1 MTRFQSALRAT
12 SALFCSLVVASCGF
26 VAVSTAP
33 AKTAVTQRSEAA
45 LRADGLF
52 WQTLHS
58 ADYDAIP
65 AALVAVQAA
74 YLETPGDASSAAHIA
89 FLHIWRIAERAR
101 MTNPS
106 PLITN
111 DMVVAQKYFQEA
123 VSLDPSDARYLGFL
137 GASQLSNGAIHHD
150 QKLTRQGHYTMRDA
164 VKAWPEFNLFTAGY
178 VMSGQPADSD
188 RFKEALDM
196 QWRTLDACAG
206 TSVDRRNPAFDGF
219 MDLQTLTGPKRACWN
234 SWIAPHNFEG
244 FFLNMGDMLV
254 KAGDWQTAQK
264 VYANARLSPDY
275 GQWQFRPTLETRIAQ
290 AQANVSAFNAPPR
303 SELKAAAESPA
314 RVDAVVMN
322 QSRFACMAC
331 HQR

>member
-1 MTRFQSALRAT
+1 MTRLQSAPRAI
-12 SALFCSLVVASCGF
+12 SALLCTLVMSGCGF
-26 VAVSTAP
+26 VAVSAAP
-33 AKTAVTQRSEAA
+33 AKTAVLQRSDAA

-74 YLETPGDASSAAHIA
+74 YLQSPNDATTAAHIA

-101 MTNPS
+101 LANPS
-106 PLITN
+106 PLITD
-111 DMVVAQKYFQEA
+111 DMVLAQKYFQEA
-123 VSLDPSDARYLGFL
+123 VTLDPSDARYLGFL
-137 GASQLSNGAIHHD
+137 GASQLANGAIHHD
-150 QKLTRQGHYTMRDA
+150 QKLTRQGHYTLRDA
-164 VKAWPEFNLFTAGY
+164 VGAWPEFNLFTAGY

-206 TSVDRRNPAFDGF
+206 MPVDRHNPAFNGF
-219 MDLQTLTGPKRACWN
+219 MKLQTLTGPKRACWN

-264 VYANARLSPDY
+264 VYANARLSPAY
-275 GQWQFRPTLETRIAQ
+275 GEWQFSRTLESRIAQ
-290 AQANVSAFNAPPR
+290 AQVNVNAFNAPPR
-303 SELKAAAESPA
+303 SELRASTESPA
-314 RVDAVVMN
+314 RVDAVLMN